1 MENRKWEGYWRL
13 GNNHGFRR
21 EENACIST
29 PIVEGG
35 RDLKVSHIIDPST
48 IFGTIIS
55 LANCFCQK
63 MPMQFLESPS
73 YQWYKRIL
81 EFGHWIKTICTL
93 YQVLIILIMKKFV
106 NYDDMIAE
114 GDWKFRL
121 EWSCFLASVQ
131 EFVTNKRQTP
141 NHQRSILSNYLP
153 SKQHECGVYCSHFCY
168 VPRKLWL
175 LENS

>member
-121 EWSCFLASVQ
+121 EWSCFWRLCRNLLRTRDRLRTTRGVSC
-131 EFVTNKRQTP
+131 P
-141 NHQRSILSNYLP
+141 IICPLSNTNVE
-153 SKQHECGVYCSHFCY
+153 STAHIFAMCHV
-168 VPRKLWL
+168 
-175 LENS
+175 NSGC